1 MRAKIKSV
9 MVAHPFF
16 AKLHKS
22 GRPLTLLDKFKNL
35 DSARGLWA
43 AIALAIAARIG
54 VFVASIIRPI
64 SNERGL
70 PVSPLHTQGYFD
82 FQFYLDSLERYHGP
96 WTELIE
102 QFVRFYQ
109 SPFDAPVIPLISGP
123 VFPLL
128 MDIFNY
134 GPGNFL
140 PLAVFYLLISVGLSA
155 AWLVWLSNKGVPTPW
170 LLVFAVIPNPIWFTL
185 VISPDLL
192 FAALFAAFFLL
203 YFEARPSTA
212 QTAGWVAML
221 AIMLLLRPNGFS
233 VLLFVA
239 LHAGW
244 SMFQSR
250 AVDSRR
256 AVLVTVLL
264 LVFGLYLY
272 PYFLNE
278 MQKAGGVLSYF
289 GYTPSAYINGIYPAL
304 PGWIDLPLS
313 WVALAAAKLIYFVGL
328 RPSYGVTDTF
338 LVLARGGAGLI
349 LLPGLFYLFWAGRR
363 GEMALI
369 ALYCLPILLGPA
381 QDRYY
386 LPIYPILFLY
396 GVMAYQAAWRVVSN
410 RRKSQPT

>member
-1 MRAKIKSV
+1 M
-9 MVAHPFF
+9 
-16 AKLHKS
+16 
-22 GRPLTLLDKFKNL
+22 LDKFKKL
-35 DSARGLWA
+35 DLARGVWA
-43 AIALAIAARIG
+43 AFALAVAARICVFG
-54 VFVASIIRPI
+54 VTIVRPI

-82 FQFYLDSLERYHGP
+82 FQFYLKSLERYQGS
-96 WTELIE
+96 WAELAQ
-102 QFVRFYQ
+102 QFVQFYQ

-123 VFPLL
+123 VFPLV
-128 MDIFNY
+128 MDVFSYGSGNY
-134 GPGNFL
+134 L

-155 AWLVWLSNKGVPTPW
+155 VWLVWLSKKGVSTPW

-192 FAALFAAFFLL
+192 FAALFAGFFLL
-203 YFEARPSTA
+203 YFEARPNA
-212 QTAGWVAML
+212 VQTAGWVAVL
-221 AIMLLLRPNGFS
+221 AVMLLLRPNGFS

-239 LHAGW
+239 LHAAW
-244 SMFQSR
+244 SMVQSR
-250 AVDSRR
+250 SFYTRR
-256 AVLVTVLL
+256 AILVTALL
-264 LVFGLYLY
+264 VVFGLYLY

-289 GYTPSAYINGIYPAL
+289 GYTPSEYINGIYPAL
-304 PGWIDLPLS
+304 PGWIDQPVS

-328 RPSYGVTDTF
+328 RPSYGVTDT
-338 LVLARGGAGLI
+338 LMVLARGAAGLI

-369 ALYCLPILLGPA
+369 TLYCLPILLGPA

-396 GVMAYQAAWRVVSN
+396 GVMAFQAAWRAVSAN
-410 RRKSQPT
+410 RRHQPT